1 MLRLVFFCSGDFPV
15 PTLEYFI
22 KNKEYDVVGIVGN
35 HYNNVF
41 NDTHITD
48 ISNDN
53 NIPMINSYMG
63 QDEDTLCN
71 WLKDLNPD
79 MFVVISYRKLPN
91 KILEIPKIATFNVH
105 ASILP
110 FLGGS
115 APINWAI
122 INGFTKTGLTSFLL
136 NDKIDTGNIILNK
149 ECDIEET
156 DDFKSLFLKLSEMC
170 VKFTENTV
178 LKLLKL
184 RLNNDSFDSSL
195 MYNPYDIF
203 ASNVKR
209 FIYYKDITPFV
220 APKLT
225 ALNTRISWK
234 DSASNIHNFVRG
246 LSPLPGA
253 HTVMSVHHSY
263 NNEERQF
270 KVKIL
275 ETEVLSSDIL
285 PNNCIPADNLSNIY
299 TDKKKCLYF
308 IDTFPLTNEI
318 LSIKK
323 IQLQNKKVM
332 DIKAFLNG
340 FRGFEK
346 YNGDDC
352 LTIKFI

>member
-1 MLRLVFFCSGDFPV
+1 MATG
-15 PTLEYFI
+15 
-22 KNKEYDVVGIVGN
+22 K
-35 HYNNVF
+35 
-41 NDTHITD
+41 
-48 ISNDN
+48 
-53 NIPMINSYMG
+53 
-63 QDEDTLCN
+63 
-71 WLKDLNPD
+71 LNPD
-79 MFVVISYRKLPN
+79 DLLDFRASGGYDPENSDQTDMPDPEDGDSESDFEEAVKNQGESIEIAGSERKDECFTLLVVGLDESERLTDTI
-91 KILEIPKIATFNVH
+91 IVATFNVH

-156 DDFKSLFLKLSEMC
+156 DDFKSLFLKLSDMC

-209 FIYYKDITPFV
+209 FICYKDITPFI

-246 LSPLPGA
+246 LSPMPGA
-253 HTVMSVHHSY
+253 HTTISVYHSSSKKEKLF
-263 NNEERQF
+263 N
-270 KVKIL
+270 VKIL
-275 ETEVLSSDIL
+275 ETEVLSSDVL
-285 PNNCIPADNLSNIY
+285 PNNSIPADNLSNIY

-323 IQLQNKKVM
+323 IQLENKKIM
-332 DIKAFLNG
+332 DIKSFLNG

-346 YNGDDC
+346 ESSEDC
-352 LTIKFI
+352 LTIKFV